1 MTEGAESHGHGVV
14 ELPCFLEFIVGK
26 DFTLFGLTEEQLV
39 PVVISWIIILFL
51 SFISISVTSR
61 LERIPGNLQALIE
74 LLVEGLDEFVESQM
88 GHVGRAFLP
97 FLGTLFI
104 YILFMNLIGQIPLF
118 HSPTANYNTTLA
130 LTLLVFVI
138 TQYQGIKTRGPI
150 GYIRHFLGDPLWMAP
165 IFFPLHLIQEFLAR
179 PLSLSVRLFGNLMGE
194 HTVLAIFIGFSPLLF
209 GLIPIPLQLPIVLL
223 DLLCATLQAI
233 IFFLLACFYIS
244 SAMGV
249 HDEH

>member
-1 MTEGAESHGHGVV
+1 MTETSQSHGVV
-14 ELPCFLEFIVGK
+14 ELPCFLELFVGK

-39 PVVISWIIILFL
+39 PVVISGIIIIFL
-51 SFISISVTSR
+51 SFLSISVTSR
-61 LERIPGNLQALIE
+61 LEKIPGTMQALLE
-74 LLVEGLDEFVESQM
+74 LVVEGLDDFIESQM

-97 FLGTLFI
+97 FLGSLFI

-130 LTLLVFVI
+130 LTLIVFLV
-138 TQYQGIKTRGPI
+138 TQYQGIKTRGPV
-150 GYIRHFLGDPLWMAP
+150 GYIRHFVGDPLWMAH
-165 IFFPLHLIQEFLAR
+165 IFFPLHIIQEFLAR

-194 HTVLAIFIGFSPLLF
+194 HTVLAIFIGFSPLLLGF
-209 GLIPIPLQLPIVLL
+209 IPIPIQLPIVLL
-223 DLLCATLQAI
+223 DMLCATLQAI

>member
-1 MTEGAESHGHGVV
+1 MTETSQSHGVV
-14 ELPCFLEFIVGK
+14 ELPCFLDLIVGR

-39 PVVISWIIILFL
+39 PVVMSWIVIISL
-51 SFISISVTSR
+51 SVLTISVTRR
-61 LERIPGNLQALIE
+61 LEKIPGSLQALLE
-74 LLVEGLDEFVESQM
+74 VVVVGLDEFVESQM
-88 GHVGRAFLP
+88 GHIGRAFLP
-97 FLGTLFI
+97 FLGSLFI
-104 YILFMNLIGQIPLF
+104 YILLMNLMGQIPLF

-130 LTLLVFVI
+130 LTLLVFLV
-138 TQYQGIKTRGPI
+138 TQYQGIKTRGPV
-150 GYIRHFLGDPLWMAP
+150 GYIRHFIGDPLWMAP

-194 HTVLAIFIGFSPLLF
+194 HTVLAIFIGFSPILLGF
-209 GLIPIPLQLPIVLL
+209 IPIPIQLPIVLL
-223 DLLCATLQAI
+223 DMLCATLQAI

>member
-1 MTEGAESHGHGVV
+1 MTETSQSHGVV
-14 ELPCFLEFIVGK
+14 ELPCFLELFVGK

-39 PVVISWIIILFL
+39 PVVISGIIIIFL
-51 SFISISVTSR
+51 SFLSILVTSR
-61 LERIPGNLQALIE
+61 LEKIPGTMQALLE
-74 LLVEGLDEFVESQM
+74 LVVEGLDDFIESQM

-97 FLGTLFI
+97 FLGSLLI

-118 HSPTANYNTTLA
+118 RSPTANYNTTLA
-130 LTLLVFVI
+130 LTLIVFLV
-138 TQYQGIKTRGPI
+138 TQYQGIKTRGPV
-150 GYIRHFLGDPLWMAP
+150 GYIRHFVGDPLWMAP
-165 IFFPLHLIQEFLAR
+165 IFFPLHIIQEFLAR

-194 HTVLAIFIGFSPLLF
+194 HTVLAIFIGFSPLLLGF
-209 GLIPIPLQLPIVLL
+209 IPIPIQLPIVLL
-223 DLLCATLQAI
+223 DMLCATLQAI

>member
-1 MTEGAESHGHGVV
+1 MTETSQSHGVV
-14 ELPCFLEFIVGK
+14 ELPCFLELFVGK

-39 PVVISWIIILFL
+39 PVVISGIIIIFL
-51 SFISISVTSR
+51 SFLSISVTSR
-61 LERIPGNLQALIE
+61 LEKIPGTMQALLE
-74 LLVEGLDEFVESQM
+74 LVVEGLDDFIESQM

-97 FLGTLFI
+97 FLGSLFI

-130 LTLLVFVI
+130 LTLIVFLV
-138 TQYQGIKTRGPI
+138 TQYQGIKTRGPV
-150 GYIRHFLGDPLWMAP
+150 GYIRHFVGDPLWMAP
-165 IFFPLHLIQEFLAR
+165 IFFPLHIIQEFLAR

-194 HTVLAIFIGFSPLLF
+194 HTVLAIFIGFSPLLLGF
-209 GLIPIPLQLPIVLL
+209 IPIPIQLPIVLL
-223 DLLCATLQAI
+223 DMLCATLQAI

>member
-1 MTEGAESHGHGVV
+1 MTETSQSHGVV
-14 ELPCFLEFIVGK
+14 ELPCFLELFVGK

-39 PVVISWIIILFL
+39 PVVISGIIIIFL
-51 SFISISVTSR
+51 SFLSILVTSR
-61 LERIPGNLQALIE
+61 LEKIPGTMQALLE
-74 LLVEGLDEFVESQM
+74 LVVEGLDDFIESQM

-97 FLGTLFI
+97 FLGSLLI

-130 LTLLVFVI
+130 LTLIVFLV
-138 TQYQGIKTRGPI
+138 TQYQGIKTRGPV
-150 GYIRHFLGDPLWMAP
+150 GYIRHFVGDPLWMAP
-165 IFFPLHLIQEFLAR
+165 IFFPLHIIQEFLAR

-194 HTVLAIFIGFSPLLF
+194 HTVLAIFIGFSPLLLGF
-209 GLIPIPLQLPIVLL
+209 IPIPIQLPIVLL
-223 DLLCATLQAI
+223 DMLCATLQAI

>member
-1 MTEGAESHGHGVV
+1 MTEGSESHGHGVV
-14 ELPCFLEFIVGK
+14 ELPCFLQYIVGK

-39 PVVISWIIILFL
+39 PVVISGMIILFL
-51 SFISISVTSR
+51 SSVSILATRR
-61 LERIPGNLQALIE
+61 LERIPGSLQAFLE
-74 LLVEGLDEFVESQM
+74 LLVEGLEEFVESQM

-130 LTLLVFVI
+130 LTLLVFLV
-138 TQYQGIKTRGPI
+138 TQYQGIKVRGPI

-165 IFFPLHLIQEFLAR
+165 LFFPLHIIQEFLAR

-209 GLIPIPLQLPIVLL
+209 GFIPIPIQLPIVLL
-223 DLLCATLQAI
+223 DMLCATLQAI

>member
-1 MTEGAESHGHGVV
+1 MTETSQSHGVV
-14 ELPCFLEFIVGK
+14 ELPCFLELFVGK

-39 PVVISWIIILFL
+39 PVVISGIIIIFL
-51 SFISISVTSR
+51 SFLSISVTSR
-61 LERIPGNLQALIE
+61 LEKIPGTMQALLE
-74 LLVEGLDEFVESQM
+74 LVVEGLDDFIESQM

-97 FLGTLFI
+97 FLGSLFI

-130 LTLLVFVI
+130 LTLIVFLV
-138 TQYQGIKTRGPI
+138 TQYQGIKTRGPV
-150 GYIRHFLGDPLWMAP
+150 GYVRHFVGDPLWMAP
-165 IFFPLHLIQEFLAR
+165 IFFPLHIIQEFLAR

-194 HTVLAIFIGFSPLLF
+194 HTVLAIFIGFSPLLLGF
-209 GLIPIPLQLPIVLL
+209 IPIPIQLPIVLL
-223 DLLCATLQAI
+223 DMLCATLQAI

>member
-1 MTEGAESHGHGVV
+1 MTETSQSHGVV
-14 ELPCFLEFIVGK
+14 ELPCFLELFVGK

-39 PVVISWIIILFL
+39 PVVISGIIIIFL
-51 SFISISVTSR
+51 SFLSILVTSR
-61 LERIPGNLQALIE
+61 LEKIPGTMQALLE
-74 LLVEGLDEFVESQM
+74 LVVEGLDEFVESQM

-97 FLGTLFI
+97 FLGSLLI

-130 LTLLVFVI
+130 LTLIVFLV
-138 TQYQGIKTRGPI
+138 TQYQGIKTRGPV
-150 GYIRHFLGDPLWMAP
+150 GYIRHFVGDPLWMAP
-165 IFFPLHLIQEFLAR
+165 IFFPLHIIQEFLAR

-194 HTVLAIFIGFSPLLF
+194 HTVLAIFIGFSPLLLGF
-209 GLIPIPLQLPIVLL
+209 IPIPIQLPIVLL
-223 DLLCATLQAI
+223 DMLCATLQAI

>member
-1 MTEGAESHGHGVV
+1 MTETSQSHGVV
-14 ELPCFLEFIVGK
+14 ELPCFLELFVGK

-39 PVVISWIIILFL
+39 PVVISGIIIIFL
-51 SFISISVTSR
+51 SFLSILVTSR
-61 LERIPGNLQALIE
+61 LEKIPGTMQALLE
-74 LLVEGLDEFVESQM
+74 LVVEGLDEFIESQM

-97 FLGTLFI
+97 FLGSLLI

-130 LTLLVFVI
+130 LTLIVFLV
-138 TQYQGIKTRGPI
+138 TQYQGIKTRGLV
-150 GYIRHFLGDPLWMAP
+150 GYIRHFVGDPLWMAP
-165 IFFPLHLIQEFLAR
+165 IFFPLHIIQEFLAR

-194 HTVLAIFIGFSPLLF
+194 HTVLAIFIGFSPLLLGF
-209 GLIPIPLQLPIVLL
+209 IPIPIQLPIVLL
-223 DLLCATLQAI
+223 DMLCATLQAI

>member
-1 MTEGAESHGHGVV
+1 M
-14 ELPCFLEFIVGK
+14 PCFLELFVGK

-39 PVVISWIIILFL
+39 PVVISGIIIIFL
-51 SFISISVTSR
+51 SFLSISVTSR
-61 LERIPGNLQALIE
+61 LEKIPGTMQALLE
-74 LLVEGLDEFVESQM
+74 LVVEGLDDFIESQM

-97 FLGTLFI
+97 FLGSLFI

-130 LTLLVFVI
+130 LTLIVFLV
-138 TQYQGIKTRGPI
+138 TQYQGIKTRGPV
-150 GYIRHFLGDPLWMAP
+150 GYIRHFVGDPLWMAP
-165 IFFPLHLIQEFLAR
+165 IFFPLHIIQEFLAR

-194 HTVLAIFIGFSPLLF
+194 HTVLAIFIGFSPLLLGF
-209 GLIPIPLQLPIVLL
+209 IPIPIQLPIVLL
-223 DLLCATLQAI
+223 DMLCATLQAI

>member
-1 MTEGAESHGHGVV
+1 MTETSQSHGVV
-14 ELPCFLEFIVGK
+14 ELPCFLELFVGK

-39 PVVISWIIILFL
+39 PVVISGIIIIFL
-51 SFISISVTSR
+51 SFLSILVTSR
-61 LERIPGNLQALIE
+61 LEKIPGTMQALLE
-74 LLVEGLDEFVESQM
+74 LVVEGLDEFIESQM

-97 FLGTLFI
+97 FLGSLLI

-130 LTLLVFVI
+130 LTLIVFLV
-138 TQYQGIKTRGPI
+138 TQYQGIKTRGPV
-150 GYIRHFLGDPLWMAP
+150 GYIRHFVGDPLWMAP
-165 IFFPLHLIQEFLAR
+165 IFFPLHIIQEFLAR

-194 HTVLAIFIGFSPLLF
+194 HTVLAIFIGFSPLLLGF
-209 GLIPIPLQLPIVLL
+209 IPIPIQLPIVLL
-223 DLLCATLQAI
+223 DMLCATLQAI

>member
-1 MTEGAESHGHGVV
+1 MTETSQSHGVV
-14 ELPCFLEFIVGK
+14 ELPCFLELFVGK

-39 PVVISWIIILFL
+39 PVVISGIIIIFL
-51 SFISISVTSR
+51 SFLSISVTRR
-61 LERIPGNLQALIE
+61 LEKIPGTMQALLE
-74 LLVEGLDEFVESQM
+74 LVVEGLDDFIESQM

-97 FLGTLFI
+97 FLGSLFI

-130 LTLLVFVI
+130 LTLIVFLV
-138 TQYQGIKTRGPI
+138 TQYQGIKTRGPV
-150 GYIRHFLGDPLWMAP
+150 GYIRHFVGDPLWMAP
-165 IFFPLHLIQEFLAR
+165 IFFPLHIIQEFLAR

-194 HTVLAIFIGFSPLLF
+194 HTVLAIFIGFSPLLLGF
-209 GLIPIPLQLPIVLL
+209 IPIPIQLPIVLL
-223 DLLCATLQAI
+223 DMLCATLQAI

>member
-1 MTEGAESHGHGVV
+1 MTETSQSHGVV
-14 ELPCFLEFIVGK
+14 ELPCFLELFVGK

-39 PVVISWIIILFL
+39 PVVISGIIIIFL
-51 SFISISVTSR
+51 SFLSILVTSR
-61 LERIPGNLQALIE
+61 LEKIPGTMQALLE
-74 LLVEGLDEFVESQM
+74 LVVEGLDDFIESQM

-97 FLGTLFI
+97 FLGSLFI

-130 LTLLVFVI
+130 LTLIVFLV
-138 TQYQGIKTRGPI
+138 TQYQGIKTRGPV
-150 GYIRHFLGDPLWMAP
+150 GYIRHFVGDPLWMAP
-165 IFFPLHLIQEFLAR
+165 IFFPLHIIQEFLAR

-194 HTVLAIFIGFSPLLF
+194 HTVLAIFIGFSPLLLGF
-209 GLIPIPLQLPIVLL
+209 IPIPIQLPIVLL
-223 DLLCATLQAI
+223 DMLCATLQAI